1 MPPSSQLP
9 ALGPH
14 IQQLR
19 KRRDLTLEAL
29 AKISG
34 VSKSMLSQIERGQAN
49 PTIGT
54 VWALAEAL
62 AIDVSELI
70 GVRKMERQIRVDIAQ
85 PSYVPEIRSEDGR
98 CVLRILSPAD
108 KAGTLE
114 WYDISFEAGGR
125 LDSEPHARGTTE
137 HLSVLEGE
145 LAITA
150 GGNASIVQNGGIARY
165 PVDVPHSI
173 ENISGLPARAILIV
187 MFQ

>member
-1 MPPSSQLP
+1 MSPRSNPP

-19 KRRDLTLEAL
+19 KRRELTLEAL
-29 AKISG
+29 AKMSG

-62 AIDVSELI
+62 AIDVSDLI
-70 GVRKMERQIRVDIAQ
+70 GVRKMDRMIRVDVAQ

-108 KAGTLE
+108 KTGTLE

-145 LAITA
+145 LAVTVA
-150 GGNASIVQNGGIARY
+150 SERSIVQNGGIARY
-165 PVDVPHSI
+165 PVDVAHSI
-173 ENISGLPARAILIV
+173 ENVSGLPARALLVV